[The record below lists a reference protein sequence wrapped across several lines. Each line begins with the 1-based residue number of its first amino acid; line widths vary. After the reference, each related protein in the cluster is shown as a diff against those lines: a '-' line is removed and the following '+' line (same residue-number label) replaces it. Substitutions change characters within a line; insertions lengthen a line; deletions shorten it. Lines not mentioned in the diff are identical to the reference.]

1 MIDLEAL
8 YTYAYSLYQAGKTDD
23 AAKAFQALCT
33 RNPLE
38 ARFWFG
44 WAAALQDGANY
55 KKALPVWA
63 MSAIL
68 EPSNPYPHFHAA
80 ECATSLEN
88 REEALLALAQAK
100 TLLSSDTHPLSS
112 PIQALEERWRPS

>member
-1 MIDLEAL
+1 MVDLEAL
-8 YTYAYSLYQAGKTDD
+8 YTYAYALYQAGKAED
-23 AAKAFQALCT
+23 AAKAFQVLCT

-44 WAAALQDGANY
+44 WAAALQGCANY

-63 MSAIL
+63 MSAL
-68 EPSNPYPHFHAA
+68 LDPKSPYPHFHAA

-88 REEALLALAQAK
+88 REDALLALSQAK
-100 TLLSSDTHPLSS
+100 TLINSDSHPLTS
-112 PIQALEERWRPS
+112 PIQALEERWRSS